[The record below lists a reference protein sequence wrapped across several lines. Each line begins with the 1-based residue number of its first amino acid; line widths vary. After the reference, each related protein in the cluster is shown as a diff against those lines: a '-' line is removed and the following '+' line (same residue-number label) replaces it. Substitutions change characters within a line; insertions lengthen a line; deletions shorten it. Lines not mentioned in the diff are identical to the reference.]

1 VTGWRAGRV
10 ALIAIRLLILLAMLV
25 PGLPAMVGA
34 QTPMASPAATIAT
47 LDASADVTVNFP
59 VGLTIRAELAWVG
72 DDISGDIE
80 LLYAVAGDET
90 ENLVLVDGEVSGD
103 GTPTSVE
110 ATLDLQ
116 AQFVPPG
123 VEIAYRWQVVDG
135 SRVIAASDVATTQWY
150 DTRFDWQE
158 AATDQVT
165 IHYYDLEPGFADEI
179 AASAQ
184 ATVTDLEARFRLD
197 RSAPLSIWVY
207 PNASDFQA
215 AKPPNSRETI
225 AGASFPGYFVIMA
238 VVPEGST
245 GEVGRVILH
254 ELSHQVL
261 YQATRNPF
269 SRPPLWFD
277 EGLATHVQVG
287 GTDGY
292 LGMAATALANGA
304 LFNLDSIDDSFPY
317 VPSQATLAYAA
328 SWSAV
333 EYIMRTYGDDGIA
346 ALIAAFAT
354 GAPQD
359 EAIEQALG
367 VDMVQLN
374 DDWHSWLAAQPA

>member
-1 VTGWRAGRV
+1 
-10 ALIAIRLLILLAMLV
+10 
-25 PGLPAMVGA
+25 
-34 QTPMASPAATIAT
+34 
-47 LDASADVTVNFP
+47 
-59 VGLTIRAELAWVG
+59 
-72 DDISGDIE
+72 

-90 ENLVLVDGEVSGD
+90 ETLVFVEGDVPGD
-103 GTPTSVE
+103 GTPASVE

-116 AQFVPPG
+116 AQFVPAG

-135 SRVIAASDVATTQWY
+135 ARVIAASDVATTQWY

-158 AATDQVT
+158 SATDQVAV
-165 IHYYDLEPGFADEI
+165 HYYDLDPGFAAEI

-184 ATVTDLEARFRLD
+184 ATVTDLESRFDLD
-197 RSAPLSIWVY
+197 RSAPLAVWIY

-225 AGASFPGYFVIMA
+225 AGASFPGYYVIMA
-238 VVPEGST
+238 VIPDGST

-254 ELSHQVL
+254 EVSHQVL

-269 SRPPLWFD
+269 SSPPLWFD

-292 LGMAATALANGA
+292 LDMAATALANGA
-304 LFNLDSIDDSFPY
+304 LFNLDSIDVSFPY

-333 EYIMRTYGDDGIA
+333 EYIMQTYGDNGIA

-367 VDMVQLN
+367 VDMMRLN
-374 DDWHSWLAAQPA
+374 QDWQAWLAAQST